1 MAWKAPAPYF
11 GIWGFSTLAF
21 EVSVGE
27 DRFKEFPLYYNGNEF
42 VHLTPLLLLFLI
54 LVAITCIPTDLYAR
68 NAGRLSLPP
77 RLVFISKPAAVN
89 TPFLYVG
96 HHLIFAVRFLVKFCN
111 MKAIDIF
118 CASPA
123 STAICLSL
131 EQRSLVRQGSQ
142 TRLLERQGSRAFE
155 PSDILPDQSRRERPR
170 KSTERRRSNADQSA
184 RAIEPSPQGIEQ
196 KPRRSTHRR
205 SSNSLSRFSCSAIDQ
220 SAIVPYQPPPAPKP
234 VKKSPVVI
242 KDRSASSSSSTDA
255 TEVVVLRVSLHCQG
269 CAGKVKKHISKM
281 EGVTSFSIDLPKQ
294 KVTVEGNLT
303 PLEVLESISRVK
315 NAELWPSS
323 RSNNWSKTITVVCSC
338 YPIIA
343 NKGKHCKNTS
353 PSSTIAYR

>member
-1 MAWKAPAPYF
+1 MQHAWVCAP
-11 GIWGFSTLAF
+11 
-21 EVSVGE
+21 
-27 DRFKEFPLYYNGNEF
+27 
-42 VHLTPLLLLFLI
+42 
-54 LVAITCIPTDLYAR
+54 
-68 NAGRLSLPP
+68 
-77 RLVFISKPAAVN
+77 LVFISKPTRCDYA
-89 TPFLYVG
+89 PFFFLCWTTSSLCVFRFCVRQTF
-96 HHLIFAVRFLVKFCN
+96 FAK

-142 TRLLERQGSRAFE
+142 TRLLERQGSGAFE
-155 PSDILPDQSRRERPR
+155 PSNVLPDQSRRERPR

-184 RAIEPSPQGIEQ
+184 RVIEPSPRGIEQ

-205 SSNSLSRFSCSAIDQ
+205 SSNSISRFSCSAIDQ
-220 SAIVPYQPPPAPKP
+220 SAIVPYQPPPVPKP

-242 KDRSASSSSSTDA
+242 NDHPASSSSSTDA

-294 KVTVEGNLT
+294 KVTVVGNVT

-315 NAELWPSS
+315 NAELWPISK
-323 RSNNWSKTITVVCSC
+323 NNWTKTITVLCLC
-338 YPIIA
+338 CPIIA
-343 NKGKHCKNTS
+343 NKEKHCKNT
-353 PSSTIAYR
+353 PA

>member
-1 MAWKAPAPYF
+1 MDESQTEYSFIFLFSAFSMVWKA
-11 GIWGFSTLAF
+11 
-21 EVSVGE
+21 VSVLWHL
-27 DRFKEFPLYYNGNEF
+27 RFQWARIASKNCAVFYNGNAF
-42 VHLTPLLLLFLI
+42 VHLTQLLLLLFLI
-54 LVAITCIPTDLYAR
+54 LVAITCIPSNLNAR
-68 NAGRLSLPP
+68 NAARLSL
-77 RLVFISKPAAVN
+77 RLVFISKPCTAGIIHY
-89 TPFLYVG
+89 TFFLFYASLRV
-96 HHLIFAVRFLVKFCN
+96 FRFCVKQRFCK

-142 TRLLERQGSRAFE
+142 TRLLERQGSRTFE
-155 PSDILPDQSRRERPR
+155 LSNIVPDQSRRERPR

-184 RAIEPSPQGIEQ
+184 RSIEQSPKGIEQ

-220 SAIVPYQPPPAPKP
+220 SAIVPYQPSPAPKP
-234 VKKSPVVI
+234 VKKSPVFI
-242 KDRSASSSSSTDA
+242 NDLPESSSSSTDA

-294 KVTVEGNLT
+294 KVTVVGNVT
-303 PLEVLESISRVK
+303 PSEVLESISRVK

-323 RSNNWSKTITVVCSC
+323 KNNNWSKYSVHV
-338 YPIIA
+338 
-343 NKGKHCKNTS
+343 G
-353 PSSTIAYR
+353 PS